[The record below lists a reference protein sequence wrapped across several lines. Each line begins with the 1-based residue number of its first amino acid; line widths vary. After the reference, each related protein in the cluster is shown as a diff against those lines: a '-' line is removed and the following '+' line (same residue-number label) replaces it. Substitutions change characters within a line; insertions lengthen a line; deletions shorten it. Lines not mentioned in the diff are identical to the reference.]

1 MKQNIFV
8 QLCKSYCGVDV
19 EQEYQF
25 HPRRKWRFDYAIPA
39 HKIAIEVEGGAWI
52 DGRHNRAAG
61 FIKDME
67 KYNNAAIM
75 GWRLL
80 RVTPQQLL
88 TSQTLQMVAAA
99 TKYED

>member
-8 QLCKSYCGVDV
+8 QLCRKYCGVEV
-19 EQEYQF
+19 VQEYQF
-25 HPRRKWRFDYAIPA
+25 HPHRKWRFDYAIPA

-52 DGRHNRAAG
+52 EGRHNRATG

-67 KYNNAAIM
+67 KYNNAAVM

-80 RVTPQQLL
+80 RFTPQQLL
-88 TSQTLQMVAAA
+88 TSDTLRMVSAA
-99 TKYED
+99 TKQTE